1 MKKRKPPS
9 PQKVGEP
16 QVSLKHIG
24 LIASLLG
31 VLVFGLYVKTSS
43 PTLISC
49 GDSAEMT
56 AAAAS
61 FGVAHAPGYP
71 LFTLGGGIFSHLTA
85 KSPAWGVHLFNALS
99 GSLAVVCLFLILVL
113 LTGQRLAAIAGA
125 LTLGFSYHFWLYAHV
140 PEIAALNAFFY
151 GLLVLNVLLLSSSFQ
166 TKEIETGTNPKKLF
180 GLAFILGLAFS
191 HHHSIVFL
199 VPGILMGVIAWARK
213 HKTTLGPKEW
223 LAAGG
228 FLLLGLAPYLYVP
241 LRAHAMPYMNAGTVT
256 TVSRFVDHFTRRAYG
271 VTALTPEYA
280 PFNEAAMSSV
290 LAFYGLSLLKSFSW
304 VGLGMGLWGFGVL
317 LWKSPRVFLLIGL
330 SGFLAGPF
338 FLAWAGMP
346 AISIV
351 LKTILERFFMASF
364 FLFAVGMGVG
374 MAHLSKQLKKSSGG
388 KRYPKSVAAL
398 ALVLVMTL
406 PTLLLA
412 RNVRR
417 LNFSAFDLCERYGR
431 DLLRTIPPKAILIVH
446 GDNSLFSLWYLQR
459 IAGVRPD
466 VKILNANISPAYADH
481 IRVHYPELG
490 VRPGVTPS
498 LREVIATHFG
508 RFPLFLIGIPGTE
521 FKELGLLGNPF
532 VLRPSGLTFEIVE
545 KVDPGDEPEGWGS
558 EEGAPPVPAALRDNF
573 FVEEI
578 LFLYSIGHYN
588 RAIIHATQGHFRAAY
603 DAAQLALA
611 VDPHFELARA
621 LRERMAQKIG
631 AN

>member
-1 MKKRKPPS
+1 
-9 PQKVGEP
+9 
-16 QVSLKHIG
+16 
-24 LIASLLG
+24 
-31 VLVFGLYVKTSS
+31 
-43 PTLISC
+43 
-49 GDSAEMT
+49 
-56 AAAAS
+56 
-61 FGVAHAPGYP
+61 
-71 LFTLGGGIFSHLTA
+71 
-85 KSPAWGVHLFNALS
+85 
-99 GSLAVVCLFLILVL
+99 
-113 LTGQRLAAIAGA
+113 
-125 LTLGFSYHFWLYAHV
+125 
-140 PEIAALNAFFY
+140 
-151 GLLVLNVLLLSSSFQ
+151 
-166 TKEIETGTNPKKLF
+166 
-180 GLAFILGLAFS
+180 
-191 HHHSIVFL
+191 
-199 VPGILMGVIAWARK
+199 
-213 HKTTLGPKEW
+213 
-223 LAAGG
+223 
-228 FLLLGLAPYLYVP
+228 
-241 LRAHAMPYMNAGTVT
+241 
-256 TVSRFVDHFTRRAYG
+256 
-271 VTALTPEYA
+271 
-280 PFNEAAMSSV
+280 

-351 LKTILERFFMASF
+351 LKTILERFFVASF

-374 MAHLSKQLKKSSGG
+374 MAHLSKQLKMSSGG

-508 RFPLFLIGIPGTE
+508 RFPLFLIGVPGTE
-521 FKELGLLGNPF
+521 FKELGLLGNPL